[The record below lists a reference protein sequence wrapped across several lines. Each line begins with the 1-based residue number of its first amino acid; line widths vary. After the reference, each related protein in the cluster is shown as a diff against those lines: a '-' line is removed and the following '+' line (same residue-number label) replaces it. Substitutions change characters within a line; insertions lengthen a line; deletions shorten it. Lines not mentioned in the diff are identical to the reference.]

1 MGEILDKY
9 KWMGP
14 IIEKMDSDIKRIFMK
29 NFRLREK
36 NFFSKG
42 DSKAD
47 VKNLVNCMLCPNMCR
62 FDCGTLMRNLV
73 RYGVHLSFLLYRCLK
88 R

>member
-42 DSKAD
+42 DYKAD
-47 VKNLVNCMLCPNMCR
+47 VKI
-62 FDCGTLMRNLV
+62 
-73 RYGVHLSFLLYRCLK
+73 
-88 R
+88 